1 MSVSKPLLG
10 IGFKENPSIGEE
22 FKNEIICD
30 LLTDLIIGDMTPLYR
45 ELYDK
50 GLISADFSGELLN
63 VDGAFAILFSGE
75 TQEPEEVRSR
85 LFSEIELLR
94 ENGVPKEI
102 FTLCKNALY
111 GELVSNLENVDD
123 MASGM
128 ATVYFKHR
136 TMYDEIQALAAVTV
150 EDVDKLLQTV
160 LRREHS
166 ASVIIRPI
174 EEE

>member
-1 MSVSKPLLG
+1 M
-10 IGFKENPSIGEE
+10 
-22 FKNEIICD
+22 CD

-85 LFSEIELLR
+85 LFAEIELLR
-94 ENGVPKEI
+94 ENGVPKEV

-136 TMYDEIQALAAVTV
+136 TMYDEIQALSAVTV
-150 EDVDKLLQTV
+150 EDVDELLQTV
-160 LRREHS
+160 LRREYS